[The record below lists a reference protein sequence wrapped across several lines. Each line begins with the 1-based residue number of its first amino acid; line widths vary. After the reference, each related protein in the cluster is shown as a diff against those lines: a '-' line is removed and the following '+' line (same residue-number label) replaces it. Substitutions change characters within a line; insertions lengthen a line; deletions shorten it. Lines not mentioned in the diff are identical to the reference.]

1 MDLAGIRCL
10 VIIAMFSDDVLFSQ
24 LALKGGNALNL
35 VYRLGSRVSVDVDFS
50 LEQDFPDVDEARD
63 RIFRALK
70 DRFREAGL
78 TVFDEVLLTRPAAP
92 LSTGDEKFGGY
103 EVQFKV
109 MESVKY
115 GALKDDL
122 DRRRRESEVVGPL
135 QQRTFRVQ
143 ISKYE
148 YCAGKRD
155 MELDDYTIRVYTP
168 EMLAIEKL
176 RAICQQMSEYPL
188 RGHRTAR
195 ARDFYDIHAIVTAI
209 GMNLGAPEN
218 LQLTRDI
225 FAAKEVP
232 LGLIPQIPRYQEFH
246 KQDWPAVEL
255 TVSDK
260 LRDFDFYFG
269 FVIDQTRLLESLW
282 NE

>member
-1 MDLAGIRCL
+1 MDLGEIRRL

-35 VYRLGSRVSVDVDFS
+35 VYRLGSRVSVDIDFS

-63 RIFRALK
+63 RIFRGLR
-70 DRFREAGL
+70 DRFRETGL
-78 TVFDEVLLTRPAAP
+78 TVFDELLLTRPATP
-92 LSTGDEKFGGY
+92 FSNGNEKFGGY
-103 EVQFKV
+103 EVQFKL

-122 DRRRRESEVVGPL
+122 ERRRRESEVVGPL

-168 EMLAIEKL
+168 EMLAVEKL
-176 RAICQQMSEYPL
+176 RAICQQMPEYPL
-188 RGHRTAR
+188 RGYRTAR
-195 ARDFYDIHAIVTAI
+195 AKDFYDIHSIVTAI
-209 GMNLGAPEN
+209 GMDFGAPEN

-232 LGLIPQIPRYQEFH
+232 LGLIPQIPRYRDFH

-260 LRDFDFYFG
+260 LRDFDFYFC
-269 FVIDQTRLLESLW
+269 FVIDQTKLLESLW
-282 NE
+282 KE